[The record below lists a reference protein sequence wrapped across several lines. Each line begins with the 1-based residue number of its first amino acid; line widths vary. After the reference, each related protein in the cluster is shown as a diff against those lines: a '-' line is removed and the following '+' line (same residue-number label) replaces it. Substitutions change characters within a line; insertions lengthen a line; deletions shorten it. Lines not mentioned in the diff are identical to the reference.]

1 MLRSEGGQSLPGGR
15 LATKEIGKLRR
26 GDMQGFRYRP
36 QVTAGWRQVVKRLSH
51 DRRVVVMGGRDGK
64 PALADPRQPAG

>member
-36 QVTAGWRQVVKRLSH
+36 QVAAGWRQVVEGLSQQ
-51 DRRVVVMGGRDGK
+51 RRVVVVGSRNE
-64 PALADPRQPAG
+64 